1 MLTTLYLT
9 SAKNTD
15 SWCARKGNLQCAFP
29 LDVSM
34 VHSFALIVSADGER
48 MTCGVF
54 SLSETVSMR
63 NDSSAAFMGSTHSG
77 PPSPLWAMIEDST
90 EEFYTA
96 FKQREGLLPPLFQ
109 EAWYGDSICP
119 RHNNTMAGGHSGH
132 LGHDDGSTA
141 CVGTAAGHRPPF

>member
-29 LDVSM
+29 LGVSM
-34 VHSFALIVSADGER
+34 VHSFALIVSADGEH

-63 NDSSAAFMGSTHSG
+63 NDSSVAFMGSTHSG

-96 FKQREGLLPPLFQ
+96 FKQREGLLPPLF
-109 EAWYGDSICP
+109 
-119 RHNNTMAGGHSGH
+119 
-132 LGHDDGSTA
+132 
-141 CVGTAAGHRPPF
+141 